1 MLEFSGLVAL
11 PWWGY
16 VLVTL
21 GLTHVTI
28 VCVTVFLH
36 RHQAHQA
43 LDMHPAV
50 SHFFRFWLWLTTS
63 MSTRAWVAVHRKHHD
78 KVEGPEDPHS
88 PAQFGINKV
97 LWQGSELYSQ
107 EAVCAETLK
116 KYGKG
121 TPDDWLERR
130 VYARH
135 GNYGIGTMLIV
146 DLLLFGPIGLTIWAV
161 QMLWIPF
168 FAAGVINGL
177 GHWFGYRN
185 FNTRDRSTNLLP
197 LAILIG
203 GEELHNNHHAYSSSA
218 RMSAKWWE
226 FDAGWM
232 YIRLL
237 EILGLAWVD
246 QRKLAPWPHID
257 LGKQVPDLDTVSAI
271 LKSHVHVMS
280 EYARRV
286 VDRVCREELK
296 QAPTPRR
303 RTRARRISKLLRAQ
317 RLGRTGHRLLG
328 AHPTLGSV
336 YRLRQDLAS
345 LLRGQTNGE
354 VALGK
359 LRRWCDEAERSGID
373 ALNEFAVKL
382 KGYTLKPSL

>member
-16 VLVTL
+16 VLVAL

-36 RHQAHQA
+36 RYQAHQA
-43 LDMHPAV
+43 LDMHRAV
-50 SHFFRFWLWLTTS
+50 SHFFRLWLWLTTG

-88 PAQFGINKV
+88 PAQFGIHKV
-97 LWQGSELYSQ
+97 LWQGSELYSR

-130 VYARH
+130 VYAEH
-135 GNYGIGTMLIV
+135 GNYGVGTMMIIN
-146 DLLLFGPIGLTIWAV
+146 LLLFGPIGLTIWAV
-161 QMLWIPF
+161 QMVWIPL

-185 FNTRDRSTNLLP
+185 YNTRDRSTNLLP
-197 LAILIG
+197 WAILIG

-237 EILGLAWVD
+237 EILGLARVD
-246 QRKLAPWPHID
+246 QRKLAPSPRID
-257 LGKQVPDLDTVSAI
+257 LGKQAPDLDTVSAI

-296 QAPTPRR
+296 RAPTPMR
-303 RTRARRISKLLRAQ
+303 RTRARRINKLLRAQ
-317 RLGRTGHRLLG
+317 RLGRTGRRLLG

-345 LLRGQTNGE
+345 LLRGQASGE

-359 LRRWCDEAERSGID
+359 LRLWCDEAERSGID

>member
-1 MLEFSGLVAL
+1 MFEFSGLITL

-28 VCVTVFLH
+28 VSVTVFLH
-36 RHQAHQA
+36 RHQAHRA
-43 LDMHPAV
+43 LEMHPVV
-50 SHFFRFWLWLTTS
+50 SHFFRFWLWLTTG

-88 PAQFGINKV
+88 PTQVGINTV
-97 LWQGSELYSQ
+97 LWQGSELYSR
-107 EAVCAETLK
+107 EAVREDTLK

-130 VYARH
+130 VYSRH
-135 GNYGIGTMLIV
+135 ANLGTSSMLVIDV
-146 DLLLFGPIGLTIWAV
+146 LLFGPIGLTVWAV
-161 QMLWIPF
+161 QMVWIPF

-185 FNTRDRSTNLLP
+185 FNIRDRSTNLLP

-218 RMSAKWWE
+218 RMSSKWWE

-232 YIRLL
+232 YIRIL
-237 EILGLAWVD
+237 ECLGLAQVD
-246 QRKLAPWPHID
+246 RRKLVPCPRVD
-257 LGKQVPDLDTVSAI
+257 LGKSIPDLDTVSAV
-271 LKSHVHVMS
+271 LRSHVHVMS

-286 VDRVCREELK
+286 VDRVCREELR
-296 QAPTPRR
+296 QAPTLAR
-303 RTRARRISKLLRAQ
+303 RTRARRISRLLHGQ
-317 RLGRTGHRLLG
+317 RLGRTGRRLLG

-336 YRLRQDLAS
+336 YRLRQELAA
-345 LLRGQTNGE
+345 LLHGHASSE
-354 VALGK
+354 VVLGK
-359 LRRWCDEAERSGID
+359 LRRWCDEAEQSGID
-373 ALNEFAVKL
+373 ALTEFATKL
-382 KGYTLKPSL
+382 KGYTLKPLT